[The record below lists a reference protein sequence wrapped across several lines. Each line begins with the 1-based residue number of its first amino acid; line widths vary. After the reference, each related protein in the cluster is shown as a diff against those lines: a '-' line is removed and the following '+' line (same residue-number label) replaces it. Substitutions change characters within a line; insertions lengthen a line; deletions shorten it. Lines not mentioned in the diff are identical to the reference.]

1 MPELLFYQRP
11 TVLNKDAHKSIRF
24 SPVKDFG
31 FTRNVNSVPLLALE
45 FFEASRDLPVL
56 FSQDKDGSYF
66 PIVLLSLKN
75 QGHDQVDDS
84 GRWQG
89 NYTPAFIR
97 RYPFV
102 LSNDKNVCF
111 DADYIGLAEADLE
124 AGAEGEVEGNLLFAD
139 DGTYTDTLSKII
151 EFVTNFDA
159 EHLRTREFCEA
170 ASEAEVF
177 KPFVLQ
183 VVTAGQKPLRLDGL
197 FVIDENKLMALEDN
211 VVTQWF
217 RKGYLAW
224 AYAHLHS
231 LGAIARLSDKLNT
244 RS

>member
-1 MPELLFYQRP
+1 MPELLFYQQP
-11 TVLNKDAHKSIRF
+11 VVLNKDAHKTFRF

-31 FTRNVNSVPLLALE
+31 FTSKVNSVPLLAIE

-56 FSQDKDGSYF
+56 FSQDQEGSYF
-66 PIVLLSLKN
+66 PIALLSLKN
-75 QGHDQVDDS
+75 QGHEQIDEQ
-84 GRWQG
+84 GRWLG

-102 LSNDKNVCF
+102 LSGDKNVCF
-111 DADYIGLAEADLE
+111 DAGYAGLSEAQGD
-124 AGAEGEVEGNLLFAD
+124 GELLFGD
-139 DGTYTDTLSKII
+139 DGAYTETLNKII

-159 EHLRTREFCEA
+159 EHLRTRDFCQA
-170 ASEAEVF
+170 AAEQDIF

-183 VVTAGQKPLRLDGL
+183 VVTADKKPLRLDGL
-197 FVIDENKLMALEDN
+197 FVINENKLMALEDD
-211 VVTQWF
+211 VVTSWF

-231 LGAIARLSDKLNT
+231 LGALQRLSEQLNT

>member
-11 TVLNKDAHKSIRF
+11 TVLNKDTHKAMRF

-31 FTRNVNSVPLLALE
+31 FTSNVNSVPLLAIE
-45 FFEASRDLPVL
+45 FFESSRDLPVL
-56 FSQDKDGSYF
+56 FSQDQEGAFF

-75 QGHDQVDDS
+75 QGHEQVDES
-84 GRWQG
+84 GRWLG

-102 LSNDKNVCF
+102 LSGDKNVCF
-111 DADYIGLAEADLE
+111 DADYAGLAD
-124 AGAEGEVEGNLLFAD
+124 AEGEGELLFAD
-139 DGTYTDTLSKII
+139 DGTYTDTLGKII

-159 EHLRTREFCEA
+159 EHLRTREFCQA
-170 ASEAEVF
+170 ATEQDVF
-177 KPFVLQ
+177 KPFILQ
-183 VVTAGQKPLRLDGL
+183 VITADKKPLRLDGL
-197 FVIDENKLMALEDN
+197 FVIDESKLMALEDE
-211 VVTQWF
+211 VVTSWF

-231 LGAIARLSDKLNT
+231 LGALQRLSEQLNT